1 MSAHRPAQ
9 LALATASAALL
20 AATGAATAGAA
31 NVTVTGEDGN
41 PLPLSP
47 TGTATVR
54 TLAPVVDVAQPPGGG
69 RYAVTVTD
77 PAGNVAATPT
87 ACEDPAR
94 ATRDS
99 FPYRGNGLYT
109 VSVTSYLATDVT
121 CQSPIGPPEGFR
133 FRIDGGVVVHR
144 RSPFVLRAPDSTR
157 PAPLA
162 LPVALAPGA
171 DRHEVRFARGGRIG
185 RDGAIRGRSQAGDV
199 DVAARA
205 ATLTFSKPG
214 VYTVVARG
222 LRNGIGT
229 PWSKAVRVR
238 VLAPFDLRSYRW
250 TDRTGPRFGLVAQV
264 RERSARGRVT
274 VALARGD
281 GPFRTLG
288 RATISRSATFA
299 AGFSAARAGRYRLR
313 FTYGGSRTVA
323 RGTAVVTLRVGTAIV
338 S

>member
-1 MSAHRPAQ
+1 MPAHRPAQ

-31 NVTVTGEDGN
+31 NVTVTGDDGN

-47 TGTATVR
+47 TATATIR
-54 TLAPVVDVAQPPGGG
+54 TIAPVVDVAQPPGAG

-77 PAGNVAATPT
+77 PAGNAAAAPT
-87 ACEDPAR
+87 ACEEPTR
-94 ATRDS
+94 ATRTG
-99 FPYRGNGLYT
+99 FPYRGNGVYT
-109 VSVTSYLATDVT
+109 VSVTSYLPTDLT
-121 CQSPIGPPEGFR
+121 CQTPIGPPEGFR
-133 FRIDGGVVVHR
+133 FKVDDGVVVHR
-144 RSPFVLRAPDSTR
+144 RSPFVLRAPGSTR

-171 DRHEVRFARGGRIG
+171 DRHEVRFARNGKVG

-199 DVAARA
+199 NVAARA
-205 ATLTFSKPG
+205 ATLTFTRPG

-229 PWSKAVRVR
+229 PWSKPVTIR
-238 VLAPFDLRSYRW
+238 VLAPFDLRSHRW

-274 VALARGD
+274 VALARGR

-299 AGFSAARAGRYRLR
+299 ASFTAARAGRYRLR

-323 RGTAVVTLRVGTAIV
+323 RGTALVTLRVGTAIV